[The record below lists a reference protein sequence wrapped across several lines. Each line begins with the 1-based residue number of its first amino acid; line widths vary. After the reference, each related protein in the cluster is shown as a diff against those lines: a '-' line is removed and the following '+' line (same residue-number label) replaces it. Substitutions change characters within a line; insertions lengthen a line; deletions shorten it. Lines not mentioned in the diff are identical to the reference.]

1 MNMEVNNLGNLTW
14 LEAVE
19 ASIDRI
25 AAIVERLP
33 AEARG
38 KCFELLM
45 SRLLETTRPSQEE
58 MPTVAPTDATEKAER
73 GPSTWQRF
81 LSDHE
86 LTKQDVENFVELE
99 TGQPLLAVYPRT
111 KAEAQRVVAALLAL
125 AHFYR
130 DGEPIVPKDELVKQC
145 KQLGI
150 YDSANLMKNIRNT
163 TTDKGVQVFTFD
175 KGKKRWRATGP
186 GYEYLAQ
193 VIKSRGKDYKD
204 DKR

>member
-1 MNMEVNNLGNLTW
+1 MGDLTW
-14 LEAVE
+14 LEVVE
-19 ASIDRI
+19 KSIDRI
-25 AAIVERLP
+25 TAIVERLP

-45 SRLLETTRPSQEE
+45 SRLLETTGPSQEE
-58 MPTVAPTDATEKAER
+58 MPTVAPMDLTEKAER
-73 GPSTWQRF
+73 RPSTWRRF
-81 LSDHE
+81 LSDHK
-86 LTKQDVENFVELE
+86 LTEQDVANFVELE
-99 TGQPLLAVYPRT
+99 TGQPLLADYPPT

-130 DGEPIVPKDELVKQC
+130 EGEPIVPKDELVKYC

-150 YDSANLMKNIRNT
+150 YDSANLVKNIRNAT
-163 TTDKGVQVFTFD
+163 TNKGIHVFTFD
-175 KGKKRWRATGP
+175 KSKKRWRATGP

-193 VIKSRGKDYKD
+193 VIKSRGQGLKD